1 MQTEGKR
8 NAIIVGV
15 SKYEKAELGDLRYTG
30 NDARRL
36 ASVLEEHCGFPRDNI
51 HLFCDDEGARAPREP
66 RAPTYADVL
75 ATTQEVSESAGE
87 DDLILFFF
95 AGHGNEISEEP
106 YLLTNDTRLNVI
118 DATAISVRKINR
130 YLEQSRAKAKIR
142 IFDACRATYGAR
154 DLGLLRMRRGFEE
167 ALLETPQASVT
178 LCSCSGG
185 EIALEHQDFE
195 QGVFS
200 YYLCEGLA
208 GAAAND
214 DGTVTVE
221 RLADYVK
228 TSVANWCKL
237 HTHKQT
243 PHLVCNIEGTMN
255 LAQKPAAQRETPQ
268 EPGEA
273 SPVARLSQVYDER
286 VAACPDDLRDAQR
299 TTTDEAR
306 EVHELLSETVRHEYE
321 ELNSPYVELKIDGP
335 APLKVCAP
343 DARDKFNRALAYS
356 SLTPEFLDE
365 RTLRLDFRPSR
376 IALPSHTLVICV
388 ARCTFCYWIWC
399 GDFFERSAHLK
410 NWAPE
415 YPVVSES
422 YTVLPEAARN
432 KDKMT
437 ELVRSVTDWV
447 AGTVDGWSREM
458 AQYLDERMTPVRE
471 SSRIIK

>member
-1 MQTEGKR
+1 MRTEGKR

-36 ASVLEEHCGFPRDNI
+36 ASVLEEYCGFPGDTI
-51 HLFCDDEGARAPREP
+51 HLFCDDEGARAPRKP

-75 ATTQEVSESAGE
+75 ATTQEVSQRGDE

-95 AGHGNEISEEP
+95 AGHGNEISGEP
-106 YLLTNDTRLNVI
+106 YLLMNDTRLNVI
-118 DATAISVRKINR
+118 NDTAISMRKINR
-130 YLEQSRAKAKIR
+130 YLEESRAKAKIR
-142 IFDACRATYGAR
+142 IFDACRAAFGAR
-154 DLGLLRMRRGFEE
+154 DLGSLRMRSGFEK

-185 EIALEHQDFE
+185 ELALEHQDFE

-214 DGTVTVE
+214 DGTITVE

-228 TSVANWCKL
+228 TSVGNWCKL

-243 PHLVCNIEGTMN
+243 PHFVCNIEGTLVLVQM
-255 LAQKPAAQRETPQ
+255 PSAQRETSQ

-273 SPVARLSQVYDER
+273 SPVARLSQLYDER
-286 VAACPDDLRDAQR
+286 LAACPDDLREAQL
-299 TTTDEAR
+299 TTIDEAR
-306 EVHELLSETVRHEYE
+306 EVYELLSDTVRHEYE
-321 ELNSPYVELKIDGP
+321 ELNSPYIELKIDGP
-335 APLKVCAP
+335 ASLRVCAP
-343 DARDKFNRALAYS
+343 YAQNEFMVALTES
-356 SLTPEFLDE
+356 GLKPEFLDE
-365 RTLRLDFRPSR
+365 RALRLDFRPSR
-376 IALPSHTLVICV
+376 IAIPYHKLVICV

-399 GDFFERSAHLK
+399 GDFFERSEHLK
-410 NWAPE
+410 SWTPE
-415 YPVVSES
+415 HRLVTES
-422 YTVLPEAARN
+422 YTILPAAARN

-447 AGTVDGWSREM
+447 AATVDAWSREITK
-458 AQYLDERMTPVRE
+458 YLDERMTPIRE